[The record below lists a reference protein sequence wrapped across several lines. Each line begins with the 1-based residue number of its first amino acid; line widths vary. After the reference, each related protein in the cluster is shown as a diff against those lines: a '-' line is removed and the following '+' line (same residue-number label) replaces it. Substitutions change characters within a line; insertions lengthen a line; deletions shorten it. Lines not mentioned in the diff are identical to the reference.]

1 MSNSLLATVYCD
13 VYQERFSS
21 TDFSKRVKMQKLVYL
36 LQEAGISLGDYSF
49 FWYKHGP
56 YCQKL
61 QDDILYS
68 NFTNNEE
75 IHYSDNA
82 YRTISKF
89 KDLFQIKTDYNQ
101 IHWVECL
108 ASLQYLRSN
117 VFAYDAKPKDIISK
131 LESLKPHLNNTEVN
145 NLAFQKLQ
153 EVL

>member
-1 MSNSLLATVYCD
+1 MSNSLLATVYYD
-13 VYQERFSS
+13 VYQENFSS
-21 TDFSKRVKMQKLVYL
+21 ADFSKRVKMQKLVYL
-36 LQEAGISLGDYSF
+36 LQEAGIPLGDYSF

-68 NFTNNEE
+68 SSTNIER

-82 YRTISKF
+82 SRILSKL
-89 KDLFQIKTDYNQ
+89 KELFQIKTAYNQ
-101 IHWVECL
+101 TQWVECL

-117 VFAYDAKPKDIISK
+117 VFGNEAKQKDIISK
-131 LESLKPHLNNTEVN
+131 LELLKPHLNNTDVN
-145 NLAFQKLQ
+145 NFAFQKLQ